1 MSEILDFVQRH
12 PLLVGAFVATLGLL
26 IWTEIQRLTRN
37 FADVSP
43 QEAVLMINR
52 DDAIVIDVREANELS
67 SGKIPGAKHI
77 PLSSFSKRIN
87 ELDKFRNHKALV
99 YCRSGQRSL
108 SACKQLKNHGFEEV
122 ANLKGGIIAWESA
135 NLPIT
140 KKK

>member
-37 FADVSP
+37 FADVTP
-43 QEAVLMINR
+43 QDAVLMINH
-52 DDAIVIDVREANELS
+52 DDALVVDVREANELG

-77 PLSSFSKRIN
+77 PLSSFAKRIG
-87 ELDKFRNHKALV
+87 ELDKFRDRKTIV
-99 YCRSGQRSL
+99 YCRSGQRSQ

-122 ANLKGGIIAWESA
+122 ANLKGGIVAWESA
-135 NLPIT
+135 NLPIA
-140 KKK
+140 KK

>member
-37 FADVSP
+37 FADVTP
-43 QEAVLMINR
+43 QDAVLMINH
-52 DDAIVIDVREANELS
+52 DDALVVDVREANELG

-77 PLSSFSKRIN
+77 PLSSFAKRIS
-87 ELDKFRNHKALV
+87 ELDKFRDRKTIV
-99 YCRSGQRSL
+99 YCRSGQRSQ

-122 ANLKGGIIAWESA
+122 ANLKGGIVAWESA
-135 NLPIT
+135 NLPIA
-140 KKK
+140 KK